1 MELVN
6 FLFDWSSSGF
16 LSAEKMLFLDLK
28 SRLSQ
33 VEKITT
39 SKLTTMT
46 TTTTTMTTM
55 VNFELVTFGLRLV
68 FTHCLASGR
77 ELNNRIDQVLK
88 FY

>member
-1 MELVN
+1 M
-6 FLFDWSSSGF
+6 
-16 LSAEKMLFLDLK
+16 
-28 SRLSQ
+28 
-33 VEKITT
+33 
-39 SKLTTMT
+39 LTTMTMLT

-88 FY
+88 LHDSDEAVKSISLV